1 MGLFK
6 DYISCCIRKNLVG
19 VKIKVDFS
27 YKIKKGV
34 QKKNENKIIKSNN
47 NNINNNN
54 DNIYDQNSKSN
65 PRMEEVGKICQK
77 NIFSNAIKRTMLVLM
92 IFMVA

>member
-1 MGLFK
+1 MEQKTDYLLK
-6 DYISCCIRKNLVG
+6 NKKCSYISKAHVVFFLRLYFLLYTENPIG

-65 PRMEEVGKICQK
+65 RRR
-77 NIFSNAIKRTMLVLM
+77 NI
-92 IFMVA
+92 